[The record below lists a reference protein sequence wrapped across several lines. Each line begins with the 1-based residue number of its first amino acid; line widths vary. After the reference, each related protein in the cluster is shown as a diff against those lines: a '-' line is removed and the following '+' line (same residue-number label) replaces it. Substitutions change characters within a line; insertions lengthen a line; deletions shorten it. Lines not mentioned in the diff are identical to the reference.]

1 MGSAWRRFGQALE
14 DEILRR
20 MRAVAPEYDMQRSGV
35 EDIGEAARIPRKR
48 VEGVFLDL
56 AGKVWAGWI
65 YPEDVSPIWISSPR
79 SVPPWT
85 NVVFEPSWFQEQGKL
100 EIPLG

>member
-1 MGSAWRRFGQALE
+1 MGSARRRFGQALE

-20 MRAVAPEYDMQRSGV
+20 MRAVAPEYDMQRSEV
-35 EDIGEAARIPRKR
+35 EYIGEA
-48 VEGVFLDL
+48 L

-65 YPEDVSPIWISSPR
+65 YPEDVFPIWISSPR